1 MISAGPLSRTGG
13 TGSTGGTS
21 RTALSRVTL
30 VGERRRVDL
39 VLPSQEPVGLLLP
52 EVLRLLGDEAGE
64 RPMLRH
70 LVTTDGSALAHDSTL
85 EAAGIADGAVLR
97 LVRAEDA
104 PSAPVVHDVT
114 DEAADDLDVRAWR
127 WRPRARRAVAGLATV
142 VWALVAGLLARREV
156 EPSTVGNALLGT
168 GAFAALAGALLGWAR
183 RAGLAATL
191 LVTAGALG
199 ALGTWTLADA
209 HSWAGATLLAGTA
222 VSVAVALLL
231 LGWFS
236 PLGRGALIGAAA
248 LFGCLVAWEAA
259 IALQDGAGTS
269 AGQARAG
276 ALLAVMSV
284 VVLGVLPRLALMASG
299 LSGLDDR
306 RSGGTSVS
314 RYRVGTAL
322 TATHRGLALATVVL
336 AASAAAAGVMVLRA
350 PTVWTVL
357 LAGVTAV
364 VLALRARAFPLVA
377 EVVGLLVAAAVIVVA
392 LLVVWL
398 ARAAA
403 GGPLAVL
410 VALALVPLVVLA
422 VEPAE
427 HVRVRLR
434 RMGDVVESVGV
445 IAMLPLAIGAF
456 GVYGRLLD
464 TFA

>member
-1 MISAGPLSRTGG
+1 MISAGPLSRTSGG
-13 TGSTGGTS
+13 SASG

-30 VGERRRVDL
+30 VGEQRRVDL
-39 VLPSQEPVGLLLP
+39 VLPSREPIGLLLP
-52 EVLRLLGDEAGE
+52 EVLRLLGDEAAE

-85 EAAGIADGAVLR
+85 ESAGTADGAVLR

-114 DEAADDLDVRAWR
+114 DETADDLDVRTWR
-127 WRPRARRAVAGLATV
+127 WRPAARRVTAGLATV
-142 VWALVAGLLARREV
+142 LWALVGGVLARREV
-156 EPSTVGNALLGT
+156 EPATVGNALLGT
-168 GAFAALAGALLGWAR
+168 GAATALAGALLGRFR

-191 LVTAGALG
+191 IVTAGALG
-199 ALGTWTLADA
+199 VLGTWTLGDA
-209 HSWAGATLLAGTA
+209 HAWSGATLLAGTA
-222 VSVAVALLL
+222 VSLALALLL

-236 PLGRGALIGAAA
+236 PLGRGALIGAGA
-248 LFGCLVAWEAA
+248 LLGCLVAWEAA
-259 IALQDGAGTS
+259 LALQDGAGTITE
-269 AGQARAG
+269 QARTG
-276 ALLAVMSV
+276 ALLALGSV

-336 AASAAAAGVMVLRA
+336 SVSAASAGVLVLRA

-357 LAGVTAV
+357 LAVVTAV

-377 EVVGLLVAAAVIVVA
+377 EVVGLLSAAAAVVVA

-398 ARAAA
+398 GQAAA
-403 GGPLAVL
+403 VGPLTVLVVLALAPLAVL
-410 VALALVPLVVLA
+410 AT
-422 VEPAE
+422 EPAE

-434 RMGDVVESVGV
+434 RTGDVLESVGV
-445 IAMLPLAIGAF
+445 IAMLPLVIGAF